1 MNHSKAFWNEVEK
14 VGDYAYKLKLNRG
27 YIELSVNV

>member
-1 MNHSKAFWNEVEK
+1 MGEMVEGGGK